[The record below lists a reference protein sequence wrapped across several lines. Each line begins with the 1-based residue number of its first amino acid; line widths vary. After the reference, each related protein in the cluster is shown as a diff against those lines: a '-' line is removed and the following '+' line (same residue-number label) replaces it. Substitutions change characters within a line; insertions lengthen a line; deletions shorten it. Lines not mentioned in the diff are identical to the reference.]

1 MNTPNTPDDPNT
13 PNTPNPTGPNPA
25 GSNPMHPI
33 QAGDYAAHPG
43 EHPVQPGAYPAQPGV
58 HVAQP
63 GAYPGPP
70 GTYAAQAGAYSS
82 HSGAPAASPG
92 GFGGPPMG
100 PPPGTSGYPGGGFQS
115 QPRPPRSEPG
125 GPARTLEVSS
135 TSRVFMRS
143 LVAVIGALALLV
155 PASAL
160 AYTGVGL
167 AGLVREETSYDLPTG
182 VSSLAVSADTATV
195 EVSVSDELDSPRV
208 RHVYQGRDVDVQP
221 PTIGEAGGEATIDM
235 PRSTESRRWWAPNA
249 GMENTLHV
257 ELPADYA
264 RELDLDVTTRW
275 GFTEV
280 NGQFANVS
288 AESEAGAIRIDV
300 TAGDVSAKTR
310 AGFVD
315 ASGAMDTLTL
325 DTSTGYIETS
335 TVDVARSLSAKT
347 NAGGIDLGLGENAVP
362 RDGLEAHAQTG
373 SVDIGL
379 PQESRVRDLAG
390 YSVNATAGSGMV
402 DVDVAQATGD
412 DVVPVTVSAA
422 SGSVHIFYLDDFWD
436 SGDSDDGD
444 ADSSD
449 SDISDS
455 DTDTT
460 DSGDVDAVWD
470 EAWDEVRQDA
480 S

>member
-1 MNTPNTPDDPNT
+1 MKTPNTPDDPNT
-13 PNTPNPTGPNPA
+13 PNTPNPTGPNLA
-25 GSNPMHPI
+25 GSNPVGPNPVHPA
-33 QAGDYAAHPG
+33 QAGASAAHS
-43 EHPVQPGAYPAQPGV
+43 GAHPAQPGS
-58 HVAQP
+58 H
-63 GAYPGPP
+63 
-70 GTYAAQAGAYSS
+70 AAQAGAYSTP
-82 HSGAPAASPG
+82 SGAPAASPS

-100 PPPGTSGYPGGGFQS
+100 PPPGTPGYPGGGYQPA
-115 QPRPPRSEPG
+115 PRPPRSEPG

-135 TSRVFMRS
+135 TSRVFMRT

-160 AYTGVGL
+160 AYTGVSL

-182 VSSLAVSADTATV
+182 ATSLAVSADTATV

-208 RHVYQGRDVDVQP
+208 RHVYQGRDIDVQP
-221 PTIGEAGGEATIDM
+221 LTIGEADGEATIDM
-235 PRSTESRRWWAPNA
+235 PRSVESRRWWAPNA

-257 ELPADYA
+257 ELPTDYA

-275 GFTEV
+275 GFTDV
-280 NGQFANVS
+280 SGQFADVS
-288 AESEAGAIRIDV
+288 AESEAGAIRLDV
-300 TAGDVSAKTR
+300 RAGDVSAKTR

-325 DTSTGYIETS
+325 ATSTGYIETS
-335 TVDVARSLSAKT
+335 AVDVSGSLSATT

-379 PQESRVRDLAG
+379 PQENRVRDLAG

-402 DVDVAQATGD
+402 DVEVKQATGD
-412 DVVPVTVSAA
+412 DVVPVTVSAS
-422 SGSVHIFYLDDFWD
+422 SGSVHIFYRDDFWD
-436 SGDSDDGD
+436 SDDSDDGD

-449 SDISDS
+449 PDDS
-455 DTDTT
+455 AADNDAADNDAA

-470 EAWDEVRQDA
+470 EAWDEVREDA